1 MESDFE
7 IRTRLNRQMIER
19 LETSSLDDPES
30 LWRLASLYRQVGEL
44 AAARRTIERIP
55 PAQRTPAARRLLR
68 ILAREPLAP
77 SAEELGYQPSA
88 FVLYDDFLGEEA
100 RQSLQRCARERHGEF
115 AAGKVY
121 TPDHQDAPVVAHNAR
136 SSLVLSSPDEVSEW
150 LLPRVRERVRDSLP
164 VLGLPSFDLFDT
176 EIHISASGNGDRLQ
190 CHQDVRP
197 EPAPQRRVSYVLY
210 FRVGEGAFQGG
221 DFILYDTDVAADRWD
236 PNAYTRIEPLDN
248 RLLLFAGNTYHEV
261 AEVSCDPEDW
271 EARRFAVCG
280 WFREQVHDTQGQAGV

>member
-1 MESDFE
+1 MDNDFG
-7 IRTRLNRQMIER
+7 IRTRLNQQMIDR
-19 LETSSLDDPES
+19 LEARPPEDPQG
-30 LWRLASLYRQVGEL
+30 LWRLASLYRQVGKL

-88 FVLYDDFLGEEA
+88 FTLYDDFLAEEDHQA
-100 RQSLQRCARERHGEF
+100 LLHCARERREDF
-115 AAGKVY
+115 APGKVY
-121 TPDHQDAPVVAHNAR
+121 TPDHQDAPVVAQNAR
-136 SSLVLSSPDEVSEW
+136 SSLVLSSPDEIAEW
-150 LLPRVRERVRDSLP
+150 LLPHVRERVGESLP

-176 EIHISASGNGDRLQ
+176 EIHVSASGNGDRLH

-210 FRVGEGAFQGG
+210 FRVGEPSFQGG

-236 PNAYTRIEPLDN
+236 PNAYTRIEPIDN

-261 AEVSCDPEDW
+261 AEVRCDPADW

-280 WFREQVHDTQGQAGV
+280 WFRQPVRDA